1 MPWEA
6 WLTLTV
12 VALCVG
18 LLASNRYPP
27 DVVMLGG
34 LTLLLLA
41 GVITPADALSGL
53 SNEGMVTVAV
63 LYVVVF
69 GLQET
74 GGTARVSQALLRRPR
89 SLARAQLRLM
99 APVFVPKRV
108 PEQHASGGDVHPGGA
123 GLGQAA

>member
-1 MPWEA
+1 MTAIVTIMPLEA
-6 WLTLTV
+6 SLTLAV

-18 LLASNRYPP
+18 LLASNHYPP
-27 DVVMLGG
+27 DVVMLRG

-63 LYVVVF
+63 LYVVVS

-74 GGTARVSQALLRRPR
+74 GVRC
-89 SLARAQLRLM
+89 
-99 APVFVPKRV
+99 
-108 PEQHASGGDVHPGGA
+108 ASRNPCWDGRERWRGRNCG
-123 GLGQAA
+123 